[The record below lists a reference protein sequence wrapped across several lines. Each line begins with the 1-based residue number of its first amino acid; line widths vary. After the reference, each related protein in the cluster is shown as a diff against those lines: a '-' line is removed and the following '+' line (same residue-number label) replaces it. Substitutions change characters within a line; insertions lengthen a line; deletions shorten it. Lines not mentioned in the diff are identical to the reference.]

1 MLVSPIALQS
11 TLNKMKELK
20 ARLIEK
26 IPRTGSVKSFRFI
39 PEEEFDFLPGQ
50 AAQLIFDPQD
60 KTDRELNK
68 YLSFSSSP
76 TKGYLEF
83 TKRMSSSKFSQA
95 LERLNNGDEVLL
107 KTPVGNC
114 VFRDD
119 YAKIGFLIG
128 GIGITPVISIIE
140 YIVDRGLSTDALLL
154 YSNRTDDDIAFK
166 KELDFWQGQNKN
178 IKVSY
183 IVTDC
188 QPRDKTCIRGVI
200 DKGMVIEKVYE
211 LNKRI
216 FFIFGP
222 PRMVEAMDNLCL
234 DLGCS
239 KENIKTERFVGY

>member
-1 MLVSPIALQS
+1 
-11 TLNKMKELK
+11 MKELK

-26 IPRTGSVKSFRFI
+26 IPRTDSVKSFRFI

-50 AAQLIFDPQD
+50 AAQLVFNGQD
-60 KTDRELNK
+60 RTDRELNK

-83 TKRMSSSKFSQA
+83 TKRISQSRFSQA
-95 LERLNNGDEVLL
+95 LENLNPGDEILL
-107 KTPVGNC
+107 KAPVGNC
-114 VFRDD
+114 VFQED

-128 GIGITPVISIIE
+128 GIGITPVISITE
-140 YIVDRGLSTDALLL
+140 YIVDKNLSTDVLLL

-166 KELDFWQGQNKN
+166 PELDRWQGSNKN
-178 IKVSY
+178 IKISY

-200 DKGMVIEKVYE
+200 DKGMMVEKIYE

-222 PRMVEAMDNLCL
+222 PKMVEAMDNLCL
-234 DLGCS
+234 DLGCN